1 MKQARPQRTVTISLS
16 GRQKSDA
23 RVVYTYWSPDD
34 RLTRV
39 DSPVCTLHNEKGSNT
54 LFLLDYAST
63 LNGWTIVG
71 IEPNPESAPV
81 LESIVGPANGSL
93 LTLFP
98 DTDRP
103 EIFKFYIVYLNTL
116 TEQQLRFDPQE
127 DNVPPV

>member
-1 MKQARPQRTVTISLS
+1 MKHARPQRTVTISLS

-23 RVVYTYWSPDD
+23 RVVYTYWCPSDG
-34 RLTRV
+34 LTRT
-39 DSPVCTLHNEKGSNT
+39 DTPVCTLYNEKGTNT

-71 IEPNPESAPV
+71 IEPNPADAPV
-81 LESIVGPANGSL
+81 LDSIPGPANGSL

-103 EIFKFYIVYLNTL
+103 QIFNFYIVYLNTL
-116 TEQQLRFDPQE
+116 TEQTVRFDPQE
-127 DNVPPV
+127 ENTPPN